1 MTSLFLQES
10 MSWLFIGEPFFV
22 DSFVNSGWLKLMV
35 FFHANEQDGE
45 QNAFMVNFTENSNGD
60 LRRGFK

>member
-1 MTSLFLQES
+1 
-10 MSWLFIGEPFFV
+10 
-22 DSFVNSGWLKLMV
+22 MV